1 MAALP
6 SRVVPAKKSTFVT
19 GPSVSEAVALKA
31 MLAGLVYIELL
42 TGLVRPTV
50 GGTLGGELTVTL
62 TPAEVVIAPELSVA
76 MAVRL

>member
-1 MAALP
+1 MAM
-6 SRVVPAKKSTFVT
+6 F
-19 GPSVSEAVALKA
+19 
-31 MLAGLVYIELL
+31 AGLVNIELL

>member
-19 GPSVSEAVALKA
+19 GPSVSEAVALMA
-31 MLAGLVYIELL
+31 MFAGLVNVELL
-42 TGLVRPTV
+42 TGLVRAIV
-50 GGTLGGELTVTL
+50 GGTLRGGLITTL
-62 TPAEVVIAPELSVA
+62 TPAEAVNAPELSVA